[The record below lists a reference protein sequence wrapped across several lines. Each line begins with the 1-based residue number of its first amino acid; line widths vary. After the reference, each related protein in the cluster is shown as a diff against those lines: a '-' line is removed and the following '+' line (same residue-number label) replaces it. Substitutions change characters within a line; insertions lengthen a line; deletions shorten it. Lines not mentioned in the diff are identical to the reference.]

1 MDYVVMVALFSGPAA
16 YVDYYA
22 DNYSTDGSLD
32 FYFIFLR
39 EQSVEISGSDSQVCE
54 YVHTYIHACV

>member
-1 MDYVVMVALFSGPAA
+1 MLLIIILWCNGALDPVT

-22 DNYSTDGSLD
+22 DDYSIDGSLD

-39 EQSVEISGSDSQVCE
+39 EQSVEIAGTDSQVCLCMC
-54 YVHTYIHACV
+54 I

>member
-1 MDYVVMVALFSGPAA
+1 MITESMSGPYT

-22 DNYSTDGSLD
+22 DNYTADSSLD

-39 EQSVEISGSDSQVCE
+39 EQSVEISGTDSQVC
-54 YVHTYIHACV
+54 VAVW